1 MGSLCSCICGE
12 KSAEIDRV
20 KDGQAETIPK
30 RKSAQSLNADEE
42 VAAIHVNDNQSTNTA
57 EQITIVHAS
66 SEIIDEDLT
75 KQITEAIEKYVLT
88 LSDAY
93 KVKHKQT
100 TIEREYFRLF
110 IGSTCL
116 YC

>member
-42 VAAIHVNDNQSTNTA
+42 VAANHVNDNQSTNTA

-93 KVKHKQT
+93 KVKRKQT